1 MFSRGKNKKTLHFA
15 SKQQC
20 RVLGILSMMSQGSL
34 FHFVRMLCHI
44 RVQSVFSAQKY
55 RQRDMQCSLEQWD
68 IEKAKCRCDFAV
80 MFMLSR
86 T

>member
-1 MFSRGKNKKTLHFA
+1 MFSREKSEATLHSA

-20 RVLGILSMMSQGSL
+20 RVLGILSVMSQGCL

-44 RVQSVFSAQKY
+44 RVQSVFSVQKY
-55 RQRDMQCSLEQWD
+55 RQGDVQSSREQWD
-68 IEKAKCRCDFAV
+68 IERAKHRCAFAV
-80 MFMLSR
+80 TFMLIR